1 MPKKIFVFLILL
13 LLTVVLVSCHNV
25 PSDHQSTSSA
35 PEKEIVGGV
44 FSVTP
49 FFDIQEGTRLSD
61 TELKTVIASIP
72 RDTYEAYPATHGA
85 PLTATLYKDGEVI
98 TIDPNDPRLIALT
111 NFFNNCVY
119 HSKCSYTQGLLSIGN
134 IEEDVMGADFR
145 LELTYTPYGD
155 KGPMPYGNETS
166 GCDTIIFTNFNG
178 NVTLIAHDLPGYE
191 GQEDQYPYL
200 AVGFAPLYGSYPLLE
215 LFGF

>member
-1 MPKKIFVFLILL
+1 MYKKILIIFVSFLLVIPFVACNYVSDDNQ
-13 LLTVVLVSCHNV
+13 TVL
-25 PSDHQSTSSA
+25 SDRET
-35 PEKEIVGGV
+35 EIVDGS
-44 FSVTP
+44 FSATP
-49 FFDIQEGTRLSD
+49 YFDIQEGTHLSD
-61 TELKTVIASIP
+61 TGVKTVIVSIP
-72 RDTYEAYPATHGA
+72 RDAYEAYPETHGV
-85 PLTATLYKDGEVI
+85 PLTATLYKDGQVI
-98 TIDPNDPRLIALT
+98 SIDPNDSRLIALT

-119 HSKCSYTQGLLSIGN
+119 HSKCAYTQGLLSIGD
-134 IEEDVMGADFR
+134 IKEDVLGADFR

-166 GCDTIIFTNFNG
+166 RCDTIIFTNFNG

-200 AVGFAPLYGSYPLLE
+200 AVGFAPLYGTYPLLE